1 MYRRV
6 TTESIV
12 GGSGVKAVYP
22 ESGFLG
28 AFLKEVLADCY
39 RVQEN
44 NLDAIRFPQ
53 RKQPLWARVRRRLKD
68 AIVRH
73 AAAHNF
79 IYANGSEAE
88 GYAVKLGSILSHLQE
103 YQGTHALLADQASR
117 DLIVKLLAYRVLG
130 GSRVKLPTNNAH
142 YWEAVAS
149 LGRLVKKRAV
159 RDILF
164 ANWYLH
170 LFDLEGIG
178 FPVRLIAHDLTV
190 LNTFLLEQYRFN
202 RADKVVEVEPGDVV
216 IDAGGGW
223 GDTALY
229 AACRTGEKGAVFC
242 FEFLPDNLSILEE
255 NLALNLH
262 LKDKI
267 SIVQEAAW
275 DRSGENLSFVPQG
288 PGTHISLD
296 ETDGPVVQTRA
307 IDDFVRQREL
317 ERVDFVKMDIEGAE
331 LRALHGAQQTLRM
344 FRPKLAISLYHR
356 DEDFYT
362 IPRYLDDLGVGYKFY
377 LDHSSIHREET
388 MLFATATDT

>member
-1 MYRRV
+1 MGRQAA
-6 TTESIV
+6 TESV
-12 GGSGVKAVYP
+12 ARGSEAQTVCP
-22 ESGFLG
+22 EKGFLP

-53 RKQPLWARVRRRLKD
+53 QKQPLWARIRHQLKD
-68 AIVRH
+68 AVVRH

-79 IYANGSEAE
+79 IYANSSEAE
-88 GYAVKLGSILSHLQE
+88 RYAVKLESILSRLQE
-103 YQGTHALLADQASR
+103 YQGTYALLADQASR
-117 DLIVKLLAYRVLG
+117 DLMVKLLAYRVLG
-130 GSRVKLPTNNAH
+130 GNRVRLPTNNAH
-142 YWEAVAS
+142 YWKAVAS
-149 LGRLVKKRAV
+149 LGRLVRKRAV

-164 ANWYLH
+164 SNWHLH
-170 LFDLEGIG
+170 LFDLEEIG

-190 LNTFLLEQYRFN
+190 LDTFLLEQYRFN

-331 LRALHGAQQTLRM
+331 LKALQGAQQTLRM

-356 DEDFYT
+356 NEDFYA
-362 IPRYLDDLGVGYKFY
+362 IPRYLNDLGIGYKFY

-388 MLFATATDT
+388 MLFAIATDT